1 MTTIKIAISM
11 PKELVKEVDAVR
23 KEEDISRSGYITKL
37 VRRAVRDE
45 RKEKLKA
52 AYDRVFSDPKIVKEQ
67 KETALF
73 FDNSGKD
80 KGQQW

>member
-1 MTTIKIAISM
+1 MTTVKVAISM
-11 PKELVKEVDAVR
+11 PRELVKEVDAVR

-37 VRRAVRDE
+37 VRKAVRVE

-73 FDNSGKD
+73 FNNSGKD
-80 KGQQW
+80 KGQEW